1 MIVLVNSLTHHP
13 RNAEIYNLDDID
25 DLVAS
30 IEEVGL
36 LTPLVI
42 DQDNQVISGN
52 RRFKAIQ
59 ELGWYTEEVRQVDV
73 SPDEVGRLIVHHK
86 KQRNKTHRELLH
98 EYHALTKVQ
107 KNQSGT
113 MKHLAVTNSQSIPL
127 V

>member
-1 MIVLVNSLTHHP
+1 MIVPVNSLTHHP

-59 ELGWYTEEVRQVDV
+59 ELDWDTVEVQRVDV
-73 SPDEVGRLIVHHK
+73 LSWSRKIG
-86 KQRNKTHRELLH
+86 Q
-98 EYHALTKVQ
+98 AAKVY
-107 KNQSGT
+107 S
-113 MKHLAVTNSQSIPL
+113 AI
-127 V
+127 